1 MITLRFF
8 RRRYVS
14 FRDHE
19 PAALLSVLIDILS
32 AMDPDLPPRLRAIA
46 ETQCGVLSCAQILD
60 AGLTRGSL
68 ISRLRRAS
76 WQRMHPGVYATF
88 SGEPNR
94 LATLWAAILYA
105 GPGAMLSHQTAAE
118 LWQLADGHSSA
129 IHVTVPSNRRVR
141 WRAGMTIHLSS
152 RATSAVHP
160 ARNPPRTRLEET
172 VIDLWETARD
182 LDNAVGWVTTAL
194 GRRLTTQ
201 DRLRAAMEARS
212 RVRRRKQ
219 LAELLTPDGAGIHS
233 VLEYRYVHDVE
244 RPHGLVGARRQ
255 ARARRNGRNVYRDQ
269 LYAEYGI
276 AIELDGRAAHPGDTR
291 WKDIHRDNAAAA
303 AGITTLRYGWLEV
316 TTTPCQV
323 AAEVAE
329 VLGARGYTAARP
341 CSADCPV
348 GRTTAA
354 QAIGAPRSSRPAAAT
369 CSVPARAKRLTP
381 ERSPR
386 RAPAR
391 AGRSRLQLAAERR
404 R

>member
-1 MITLRFF
+1 M
-8 RRRYVS
+8 
-14 FRDHE
+14 
-19 PAALLSVLIDILS
+19 
-32 AMDPDLPPRLRAIA
+32 
-46 ETQCGVLSCAQILD
+46 
-60 AGLTRGSL
+60 
-68 ISRLRRAS
+68 
-76 WQRMHPGVYATF
+76 
-88 SGEPNR
+88 
-94 LATLWAAILYA
+94 
-105 GPGAMLSHQTAAE
+105 
-118 LWQLADGHSSA
+118 
-129 IHVTVPSNRRVR
+129 
-141 WRAGMTIHLSS
+141 
-152 RATSAVHP
+152 
-160 ARNPPRTRLEET
+160 
-172 VIDLWETARD
+172 DLWETARD

-212 RVRRRKQ
+212 RIRRRKQ
-219 LAELLTPDGAGIHS
+219 LAELLGPDGAGIHS
-233 VLEYRYVHDVE
+233 VLEYRYVHNVE
-244 RPHGLVGARRQ
+244 RPHGLVGAHRQ
-255 ARARRNGRNVYRDQ
+255 ARARRDGQNVYRDQ
-269 LYAEYGI
+269 LYADYGI

-354 QAIGAPRSSRPAAAT
+354 HAIGAPRPSRPAAT
-369 CSVPARAKRLTP
+369 CSVPVRAKRRTP

-391 AGRSRLQLAAERR
+391 AGRSMTQLAAERR